1 MTYGSGRES
10 IDLPEDRGCLQ
21 WVLGVPLGIIHVL
34 NAVAVFA
41 ALYAG
46 PQGEW
51 DDQGYAGVG
60 AMCLISMSL
69 SALGLLITIIPGVRR
84 TMGLW
89 WLAPPIVLGLTAFIR
104 GETLG

>member
-1 MTYGSGRES
+1 MTYGPEG

-21 WVLGVPLGIIHVL
+21 WVLGVPLGLIHAL

-51 DDQGYAGVG
+51 DDQGYVGVA

-69 SALGLLITIIPGVRR
+69 SALGLLITLIPAVRR

-89 WLAPPIVLGLTAFIR
+89 WLAPPLLLGLTALIR
-104 GETLG
+104 TQTL

>member
-1 MTYGSGRES
+1 MTYGRES

-21 WVLGVPLGIIHVL
+21 WVLGIPLGLIHVL

-51 DDQGYAGVG
+51 DDQGYAGVA

-69 SALGLLITIIPGVRR
+69 SALGLLITLVPAVRR

-89 WLAPPIVLGLTAFIR
+89 WLAPPLILGLTAFIR
-104 GETLG
+104 AETL

>member
-1 MTYGSGRES
+1 MTYGRET
-10 IDLPEDRGCLQ
+10 IDLPEDRGCLR
-21 WVLGVPLGIIHVL
+21 WVLGVPLGIIHLL

-51 DDQGYAGVG
+51 DHQGYAGVS
-60 AMCLISMSL
+60 AMCLFSLCL
-69 SALGLLITIIPGVRR
+69 SALGLLITLIPSVRR

-89 WLAPPIVLGLTAFIR
+89 WLAPPLVLGLIAYIR
-104 GETLG
+104 AETLG